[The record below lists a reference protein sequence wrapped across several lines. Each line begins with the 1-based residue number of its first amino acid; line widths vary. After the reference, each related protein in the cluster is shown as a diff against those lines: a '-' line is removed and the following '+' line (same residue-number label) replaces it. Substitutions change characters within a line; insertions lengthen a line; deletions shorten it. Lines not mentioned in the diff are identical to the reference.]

1 MRSKAIDFLKAMA
14 IIGVLQNHLPVVARI
29 YDATYSLFAV
39 SLFVIMGGGNIGSFI
54 RWEKYI

>member
-39 SLFVIMGGGNIGSFI
+39 SLFVIMGG
-54 RWEKYI
+54 